1 MQFKKGVCMKQESS
15 FASETLVVWCGR
27 IASVVVT
34 NLLWILCCLP
44 VVTAGAATK
53 AMYHNLYCLLR
64 EEECSAR
71 SFFRAFADGFAR
83 VTAVWTVILV
93 AGAALLT
100 DYYLVAYMEFP
111 GRMAVIGL
119 IFFVGFLLVFVTG
132 LMFPMLSQFAMSIK
146 DAAINGVLLSLA
158 HLPRVFLVS
167 AMNLL
172 PWALL
177 VVSAK
182 WFLMLSALWLLGGYS
197 LIGLYNAKLL
207 EPVFAPYR
215 DSRA

>member
-1 MQFKKGVCMKQESS
+1 MKQESS
-15 FASETLVVWCGR
+15 FASESLVIWCGR

-44 VVTAGAATK
+44 VITAGAATK

-64 EEECSAR
+64 DEECGAR
-71 SFFRAFADGFAR
+71 SFFRAFADCFAR
-83 VTAVWTVILV
+83 TTAIWAVILV
-93 AGAALLT
+93 AGAALLA
-100 DYYLVAYMEFP
+100 DYYLVAYMEFS

-119 IFFVGFLLVFVTG
+119 IFFVEFMLVFVTG
-132 LMFPMLSQFAMSIK
+132 LMFPMLSQFAMSVK

-158 HLPRVFLVS
+158 HLPKVFLVS

-177 VVSAK
+177 LVSTK
-182 WFLMLSALWLLGGYS
+182 WFLMLSVLWLLGGFA

-215 DSRA
+215 DRQA

>member
-1 MQFKKGVCMKQESS
+1 MKQESS
-15 FASETLVVWCGR
+15 FASESLIVWCGR

-53 AMYHNLYCLLR
+53 AMYSNLYSLLR
-64 EEECSAR
+64 DEECSAR
-71 SFFRAFADGFAR
+71 SFFRAFSAQFGR
-83 VTAVWTVILV
+83 TTALWSVIIV
-93 AGAALLT
+93 AGAALVV
-100 DYYLVAYMEFP
+100 DYCLVAYMDFP

-119 IFFVGFLLVFVTG
+119 IFFVGFLLVFVSG
-132 LMFPMLSQFAMSIK
+132 LMFPMLSQFPMSVK
-146 DAAINGVLLSLA
+146 DAAINGVLLSMA
-158 HLPRVFLVS
+158 HLPKVFLITT
-167 AMNLL
+167 MNLI

-177 VVSAK
+177 LVSTK
-182 WFLMLSALWLLGGYS
+182 WFLMFGVLWLLGGFA

-215 DSRA
+215 EPRNQ